1 MKRKLSMSVNEGF
14 CASDPVPVEIE
25 FEDGATATFLM
36 SAMSQKVALELL
48 DAGIDLEKLK
58 DEKDVHKILK
68 TSREVFKKFLHGWEW
83 ETKDG
88 RDIPFNDA
96 NFAEVTGDELL
107 GPRILEI
114 AKDLGIKAQEE
125 EEKNSENSSAG
136 TSEPVTSP

>member
-1 MKRKLSMSVNEGF
+1 MKRKLSMSINEGF

-25 FEDGATATFLM
+25 FGDGATATFLM

-48 DAGIDLEKLK
+48 DAGIDLEKLSR
-58 DEKDVHKILK
+58 EKDVHELLK
-68 TSREVFKKFLHGWEW
+68 KSREVFRKFLHGWEW

-88 RDIPFNDA
+88 REIPFNDD
-96 NFAEVTGDELL
+96 NFAEVVGDADL
-107 GPRILEI
+107 GPKILEI
-114 AKDLGIKAQEE
+114 AKDLGIKSQEE